1 MAFSDPNGTFKTVYH
16 TYHHGQPL
24 QADVVDVIITGK
36 VRSKPKFL
44 SHLLLILSRFVSV
57 DKQTDNRF
65 TLWGGGTVILG
76 RVRIQ
81 DGLVILVKYLP
92 VGDHFLVR
100 LVSISP

>member
-1 MAFSDPNGTFKTVYH
+1 M
-16 TYHHGQPL
+16 
-24 QADVVDVIITGK
+24 QADIVDVIITGK

-44 SHLLLILSRFVSV
+44 GHLLLTLFCFVSL
-57 DKQTDNRF
+57 DKQTDNRY

-100 LVSISP
+100 LLSILPYY